1 MVSRTFQ
8 RAGFAASA
16 ALLAGLAAASA
27 DDLSL
32 RVDRLNGVYENL
44 ENEVAPIRA
53 SGATI
58 RLASPT
64 HRLQLESNEL
74 RLTRMPDGRHRI
86 RGIVRFSG
94 EGTVRAELDFGGLPA
109 MLEDRVEFPA
119 QEVAIE
125 GTFRVERTEAG
136 YRVTVEE
143 LPPFTAIEMRSRLA
157 SELVSL
163 CKGLAIFVAGDA
175 GCGDLRELLERPRL
189 PLPEA
194 GESVHVPFEDLTAEE
209 RARIDDYLRGP

>member
-1 MVSRTFQ
+1 MMSRTANMTGLA
-8 RAGFAASA
+8 AGA
-16 ALLAGLAAASA
+16 ALTAALAAAST
-27 DDLSL
+27 DGLSL
-32 RVDRLNGVYENL
+32 RFDRLNGVYENL
-44 ENEVAPIRA
+44 ESEVAPIRA

-58 RLASPT
+58 RLASPA

-74 RLTRMPDGRHRI
+74 RLTRMPDGRHRA

-109 MLEDRVEFPA
+109 MLEDRVEFPV

-125 GTFRVERTEAG
+125 GTLRVERSETA
-136 YRVTVEE
+136 YRVTAEE

-163 CKGLAIFVAGDA
+163 CEGLAIFIAGDA

-189 PLPEA
+189 PLPEP
-194 GESVHVPFEDLTAEE
+194 GKTFQVSFEDLTAAE